1 MKFII
6 INEILGVKLM
16 ELHQLA
22 LSENLLLADIE
33 SFNEKVT
40 KLEVVLVEKSDKST
54 IKFYDLLKEYNKII
68 STFLS
73 PILECSSI
81 AELEQVKEK
90 DVNKIH
96 LDIVIFLK
104 SRIYVPDVNSNTKEK
119 LEYFLAINSYGYISN
134 QLIPQNHSM
143 CKTNLYKIIEK
154 FIEEIIAQKARELNN
169 QT

>member
-1 MKFII
+1 M
-6 INEILGVKLM
+6 NEISGVKLM

-33 SFNEKVT
+33 SFNEEVT

-54 IKFYDLLKEYNKII
+54 VKFYDLLKEYNKII
-68 STFLS
+68 SAFLS

-81 AELEQVKEK
+81 AELEQVKEEYANQI
-90 DVNKIH
+90 D
-96 LDIVIFLK
+96 LDIVTFLK
-104 SRIYVPDVNSNTKEK
+104 SRIDVPNVNSNTKEK
-119 LEYFLAINSYGYISN
+119 LEYFLALNRYGYISTIS
-134 QLIPQNHSM
+134 QSHSM
-143 CKTNLYKIIEK
+143 CTTNLYEIIEK